1 MLLRTFLPPSA
12 LSAFLLLVRLHGCRA
27 LVLGGGF
34 VLVEGRRVAA
44 LVRDALMD
52 TRISVARAMGEA

>member
-1 MLLRTFLPPSA
+1 MLLRTFLPPPA

-27 LVLGGGF
+27 RLVGGGLVL
-34 VLVEGRRVAA
+34 VRGRRVAA

-52 TRISVARAMGEA
+52 TRISVAPAMGEA

>member
-12 LSAFLLLVRLHGCRA
+12 LAALLLLVRLHGCRA
-27 LVLGGGF
+27 LVLGGGL